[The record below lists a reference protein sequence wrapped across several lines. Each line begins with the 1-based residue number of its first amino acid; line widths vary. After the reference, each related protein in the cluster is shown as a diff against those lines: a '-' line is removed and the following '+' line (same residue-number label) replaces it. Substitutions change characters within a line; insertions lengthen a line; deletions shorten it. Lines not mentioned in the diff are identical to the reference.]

1 LALDRQT
8 IEKRDFPV
16 GRRGYDT
23 AAVDAHL
30 KSVADLVEA
39 FAEAGPSET
48 PASLATAASDQVR
61 AIVEAAEA
69 TAAEIERAANS
80 AADRTRDD
88 AESDARRTRAEA
100 GEQAREHVA
109 RVSEATAA
117 MLERIDAME
126 SEIGALGEALRTG
139 AHRLTADLALLEADV
154 RALGG
159 EAAPVRAVAAEQQ
172 TREVPAAEPTGP
184 VAAAIEPEPEFASEP
199 EFDAEPEPAAAADD
213 EGARLIAFNMALNGT
228 PRDETDRYLAENF
241 QLPDRARLLDEV
253 YAQVS

>member
-1 LALDRQT
+1 LPLDRQT

-30 KSVADLVEA
+30 RAVADQVESQSQ
-39 FAEAGPSET
+39 AGPAES

-69 TAAEIERAANS
+69 TAAEIERSAAA

-88 AESDARRTRAEA
+88 AEADARRTRADA

-159 EAAPVRAVAAEQQ
+159 EAAPVRAVAGERTQ
-172 TREVPAAEPTGP
+172 EIPAAEPTGP
-184 VAAAIEPEPEFASEP
+184 IAEVAEPAPEPEVTA
-199 EFDAEPEPAAAADD
+199 EPAAPADD

-241 QLPDRARLLDEV
+241 ELPDRARLLDEV